1 MHYQYELP
9 VLIIA
14 AIRAWQR
21 CLRYKIETI
30 FHADEN
36 ENICIEDIFFNVW
49 VRMVPENPPS
59 ENSPYVPQTG
69 KGKKMRFKK
78 LISTLM
84 VGAMALSMLAG
95 CGAATDAGSTGA
107 VSSET
112 SSEKTADGESA
123 DAGAEKETESKDAA
137 KIGVLVADV
146 SGEEAQGFRNYYEN
160 YIAENYDVTFTYT
173 DALASA
179 EEEKAA
185 IEKFASQG
193 CQAIISFSS
202 SDRAQQIETCEKY
215 GVYYAVASG
224 VLDDEQYETYKNYEY
239 FVGQVGPSNETE
251 YEAGQEMGA
260 YYKDQGVA
268 KVAIYGAFIPNPM
281 HVYRVAGVLAGLG
294 CTYGGADDMNGIVGQ
309 IFQDQSVD
317 LSKISGDVEVVSY
330 LQGYGDTT
338 TDELNAAIQKAPDA
352 FISVGMATTFFA
364 QSLNEAGISFSDIDS
379 FTSTNETAM
388 KDGKLTY
395 LAGKYSSSIGPVFAL
410 VMNAIN
416 GNVIRDE
423 EGNAPSLS
431 QKYLVATDVETFD
444 KYFVSDSG
452 DAPIYDKATLDGVI
466 GSDVTFDA
474 VKTLVASK

>member
-1 MHYQYELP
+1 MK
-9 VLIIA
+9 
-14 AIRAWQR
+14 R
-21 CLRYKIETI
+21 
-30 FHADEN
+30 
-36 ENICIEDIFFNVW
+36 
-49 VRMVPENPPS
+49 RM
-59 ENSPYVPQTG
+59 
-69 KGKKMRFKK
+69 KK
-78 LISTLM
+78 LVSMLV
-84 VGAMALSMLAG
+84 VGTMAVSMLAG
-95 CGAATDAGSTGA
+95 CGSSKEGGSDQA
-107 VSSET
+107 
-112 SSEKTADGESA
+112 
-123 DAGAEKETESKDAA
+123 ESKGDA

-146 SGEEAQGFRNYYEN
+146 SGEEAQGFRTYYED
-160 YIAENYDVTFTYT
+160 YIAKNYGVEFSYT
-173 DALASA
+173 DALESA
-179 EEEKAA
+179 EDEKAA

-193 CQAIISFSS
+193 CQAIISLSG

-239 FVGQVGPSNETE
+239 FAGQVGPSNETE
-251 YEAGQEMGA
+251 FEAGKDMGA
-260 YYKDQGVA
+260 YYKDQGVS

-294 CTYGGADDMNGIVGQ
+294 CTYGGASDMDAIVGQ

-317 LSKISGDVEVVSY
+317 LTKVAGDVQVVAY

-352 FISVGMATTFFA
+352 FLSVGMATTFFA

-379 FTSTNETAM
+379 FTATNENAM

-423 EGNAPSLS
+423 NGNAPSMN

-444 KYFVSDSG
+444 KYAVSDSG
-452 DAPIYDKATLDGVI
+452 ESPIYDKDTLDSII
-466 GSDVTFDA
+466 GDKVTFDD
-474 VKTLVASK
+474 VKTLVESK